1 MRHLA
6 PFNLLPVLAGLL
18 LGAGFAFRS
27 DVAVG
32 ESSSVSAGAGAM
44 QVWTDN
50 VFGTEPS
57 PGDGITDGRG
67 WLSWS
72 PDRKLRLGAS
82 GRYLRFQDNTDLNHG
97 YLTIMAETMPGARGA
112 QTRWQ
117 AGLSGSWR
125 LNGDLYEPFNYRE
138 AAAYATARHYLAA
151 GFSAQLRTDFST
163 RAYPD
168 QPAED
173 AHKAWLTARLQRSLP
188 TRTSLT
194 LSLRGG
200 WKAYDAEE
208 RTDAAARE
216 LSLQAAQSLS
226 ARLALRSWWSDSS
239 LYEYGDAAAQLAAF
253 DNPLLDEFSFDGS
266 RIGVALKFITPW
278 NLTVDLSGERA
289 WLDYPGRPP
298 AVYDPAKDEFVLAG
312 EMLALADGVRSDR
325 VTRARLGLERRG
337 VRLGGTRL
345 DLTGAVEW
353 NDAASNDLYWQWSGW
368 SVQAGASL
376 GF

>member
-1 MRHLA
+1 MDRA
-6 PFNLLPVLAGLL
+6 ASTSLLPVLAGFL
-18 LGAGFAFRS
+18 LGACLALRG

-32 ESSSVSAGAGAM
+32 ETSSWSAGAGAT
-44 QVWTDN
+44 QVWTEN

-72 PDRKLRLGAS
+72 PARALRLGAS
-82 GRYLRFQDNTDLNHG
+82 GRLLRFQDNADLNHG
-97 YLTIMAETMPGARGA
+97 YLTLTAEALPSARSA

-125 LNGDLYEPFNYRE
+125 LNGDLYEPFNYRDVT
-138 AAAYATARHYLAA
+138 AYATLRHYLAA
-151 GFSAQLRTDFST
+151 GFSSQLRADATA
-163 RAYPD
+163 RAYPE
-168 QPAED
+168 QPVED
-173 AHKAWLTARLQRSLP
+173 ARKAWLTARLQRSLP

-200 WKAYDAEE
+200 WKAYVGQE

-216 LSLQAAQSLS
+216 VSLQAAQSL
-226 ARLALRSWWSDSS
+226 AERFALRAWWSDSH

-266 RIGVALKFITPW
+266 RLGAALKVITPW
-278 NLTVDLSGERA
+278 NLVLDLSAERA

-298 AVYDPAKDEFVLAG
+298 ALYDPAKDEFVLAG
-312 EMLALADGVRSDR
+312 DLLALADGVRSDR
-325 VTRARLGLERRG
+325 VTRARLGVERRG
-337 VRLGGTRL
+337 VRLGGARL

-353 NDAASNDLYWQWSGW
+353 NDAQSNDLYWQWSGW
-368 SVQAGASL
+368 SAQMGASF